1 MRPTS
6 CYALLGCLVQTLPC
20 VSSFR
25 EDAITRRSEGFSW
38 QHLHIMAKADGDD
51 DWWYPSRQ
59 VPKPQNP
66 ECDSAVDLLKSMVD
80 ADRHFEIVLG
90 AVLFIAVLGALGSS
104 CFLIGGKVK
113 PRPPGY
119 WTSRSWNPFHDDFRA
134 EVDVT
139 MELRDTVQQL
149 FDMTTRKEAMGIGRD
164 GSWATHKSFRV
175 LQVTRVENGKL
186 WTDYVRFRRN
196 ISRTQATMRRMEKE
210 GAPCRA
216 ELKRTQ
222 EALQAID
229 SVHEHRNGAA
239 SVKDFIKSL
248 YLDTERN
255 ERLMFHGSPGVGAR
269 HPATGQ
275 VLFPTQETSPVY
287 AIKSAGFDDRLGSV
301 KGMYGSGTYFADM
314 ASKADQYAGQY
325 NQPGYG
331 SIGERATIFLSRVT
345 LGCPYKTNQSLEQLR
360 RPPCVQGHFDLNLFW
375 NDEVHIG
382 RPWREKGVPLCICS
396 HERFDSVMGDFG
408 IDGQMKQYREFV
420 VYEKQC
426 YPEFCV
432 IYERMP

>member
-1 MRPTS
+1 
-6 CYALLGCLVQTLPC
+6 
-20 VSSFR
+20 
-25 EDAITRRSEGFSW
+25 
-38 QHLHIMAKADGDD
+38 MAKADGDD

-222 EALQAID
+222 EALQARRRHSAV
-229 SVHEHRNGAA
+229 SVFLG
-239 SVKDFIKSL
+239 L
-248 YLDTERN
+248 TE
-255 ERLMFHGSPGVGAR
+255 FGV
-269 HPATGQ
+269 
-275 VLFPTQETSPVY
+275 
-287 AIKSAGFDDRLGSV
+287 
-301 KGMYGSGTYFADM
+301 
-314 ASKADQYAGQY
+314 
-325 NQPGYG
+325 
-331 SIGERATIFLSRVT
+331 RVVWEWRPR
-345 LGCPYKTNQSLEQLR
+345 PYKTNQSLEQLR

-382 RPWREKGVPLCICS
+382 RPWREKGVRSSWPIGFTCAAVHL
-396 HERFDSVMGDFG
+396 
-408 IDGQMKQYREFV
+408 Q
-420 VYEKQC
+420 
-426 YPEFCV
+426 P
-432 IYERMP
+432 